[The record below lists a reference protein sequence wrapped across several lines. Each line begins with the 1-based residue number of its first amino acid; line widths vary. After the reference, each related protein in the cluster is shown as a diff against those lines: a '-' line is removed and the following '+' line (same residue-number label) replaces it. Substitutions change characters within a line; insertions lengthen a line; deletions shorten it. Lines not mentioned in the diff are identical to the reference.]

1 MRVLIV
7 DDEPLAR
14 RGVRSRLRK
23 HSDVEIV
30 AECATGKAA
39 IAAIRERSPNLVFL
53 DVQMPDISGFEVLR
67 NLEPGEL
74 PVVIFLTAY
83 DQYALDAFSVHA
95 SDYLLKPIDDA
106 RFESALDHAR
116 TRIEKH
122 DPPDLERRIRELL
135 KDAGGREAARYETR
149 FSARTGQRIVVVS
162 VNEIDWIEACGDYVS
177 LHVGNRS
184 HLLRQTMNKM
194 ETQLDPARFLR
205 IHRSTIVQ
213 TSRIRE
219 LVALDNREF
228 LLRLTDGKEL
238 KTSRSYSDRIEKWL

>member
-1 MRVLIV
+1 MRDPMRVLIV

-95 SDYLLKPIDDA
+95 LDYLLKPIDDA

-149 FSARTGQRIVVVS
+149 FSA
-162 VNEIDWIEACGDYVS
+162 
-177 LHVGNRS
+177 
-184 HLLRQTMNKM
+184 
-194 ETQLDPARFLR
+194 
-205 IHRSTIVQ
+205 
-213 TSRIRE
+213 
-219 LVALDNREF
+219 
-228 LLRLTDGKEL
+228 
-238 KTSRSYSDRIEKWL
+238 